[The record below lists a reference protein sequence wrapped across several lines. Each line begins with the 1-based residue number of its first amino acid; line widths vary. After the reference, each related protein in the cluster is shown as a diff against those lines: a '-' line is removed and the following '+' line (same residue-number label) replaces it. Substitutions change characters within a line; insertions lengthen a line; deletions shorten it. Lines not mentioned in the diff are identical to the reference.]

1 MKKLL
6 FLMLLVFVNTV
17 SFSQVNQ
24 SNKIDLRLL
33 ENFIVHKINEY
44 RINNGVDT
52 LIINDTIK
60 SISNIECQYICDN
73 GLIQNPNTMD
83 NLKNF
88 YGDKIYY
95 SFNSNIVTK
104 WSLSKI
110 DDWDDVENRMA
121 EGYITQYTLDKTEST
136 ILVSKKEIDKDFK
149 EYIGVTCKIKDNIIY
164 VSQVIYITK

>member
-1 MKKLL
+1 MKKL

-17 SFSQVNQ
+17 SFSQVDY
-24 SNKIDLRLL
+24 SKKIDLRLL
-33 ENFIVHKINEY
+33 ENSIVHKINEY

-52 LIINDTIK
+52 LLTNDTIK
-60 SISNIECQYICDN
+60 LISNIECQYICDN
-73 GLIQNPNTMD
+73 GLVQNPDIMD

-95 SFNSNIVTK
+95 SYNSNIVTR

-110 DDWDDVENRMA
+110 TDWGEVEKRMA
-121 EGYITQYTLDKTEST
+121 EGYITQYNLDKTENT
-136 ILVSKKEIDKDFK
+136 ILVSKKEIDSNYK
-149 EYIGVTCKIKDNIIY
+149 EYIGVTCKIKDDMIY